1 MPPFRALSLIRV
13 SSGSL
18 DPHKQWYLLTKEICG
33 MRPADFAKTELF
45 TKIFPDEIQ
54 RIEWREVQPAKSY
67 STSNARQPSIV
78 SVISSF
84 GLCAGLLRQK
94 VISPYGLIKSP
105 AFEPVQRLV
114 NTLTLDEAEPQ
125 QISNSGG
132 TASDNNVSLF
142 KLVTEL
148 NAELVETFIE
158 ALEKE
163 IDVLKGKIVTPSSSK
178 PASPM
183 SCSSSSSPSILNSS
197 TSSVEDTKNDPNL
210 GSTTRK
216 RKILKKCKE
225 VMVSVND
232 VCQKYEESISSV
244 LGNYFVFGGNA
255 EKEEVRD
262 VISNVVDLV
271 MEAKGAKKGLTEM
284 FSSQTYEQIFASLRV
299 PDWVLLYFKLKTR
312 LPDDAWQ
319 ALLNLTQLGKSGV
332 STNSLLHFSCSWDGG
347 SCLSESDGSF
357 KAYKLRLCNTQILKL

>member
-1 MPPFRALSLIRV
+1 MPPFRASSLIRV
-13 SSGSL
+13 SSASL
-18 DPHKQWYLLTKEICG
+18 DQHKQWYILTKEICG
-33 MRPADFAKTELF
+33 MRPVDFAKTELF

-54 RIEWREVQPAKSY
+54 RIEWREIQPAKSY
-67 STSNARQPSIV
+67 STSNARQPSVV

-94 VISPYGLIKSP
+94 VISPCGLIKSP
-105 AFEPVQRLV
+105 AFEPVRRLV
-114 NTLTLDEAEPQ
+114 NTLTLDEEPQ
-125 QISNSGG
+125 KISNCGK
-132 TASDNNVSLF
+132 ASDNDASLF

-148 NAELVETFIE
+148 NAELAERKTFIE

-163 IDVLKGKIVTPSSSK
+163 MEVLKGRIFHLETEIGLSVTPSTSE
-178 PASPM
+178 PVSPT
-183 SCSSSSSPSILNSS
+183 SCSSSSSPSTLNSS

-244 LGNYFVFGGNA
+244 LGNYFVFGGKA
-255 EKEEVRD
+255 DKEEVRD
-262 VISNVVDLV
+262 VISNVVDLA
-271 MEAKGAKKGLTEM
+271 MEAKGAKKGLADL

-299 PDWVLLYFKLKTR
+299 PDWVLLFFKLKTR

-319 ALLNLTQLGKSGV
+319 TLLNLTQLGKSGV
-332 STNSLLHFSCSWDGG
+332 SKNSLAYFINAHGKGG
-347 SCLSESDGSF
+347 SCLSEGGGII
-357 KAYKLRLCNTQILKL
+357 KAD